1 MFGTWECKTEELRKT
16 YEWKECDIAK
26 QRIGKT
32 GEWKGRGVWNTGIQ
46 IIERGTHHTDKNISV
61 LNDILVD
68 MNFLIFTR

>member
-46 IIERGTHHTDKNISV
+46 IIERGNTSY
-61 LNDILVD
+61 
-68 MNFLIFTR
+68 